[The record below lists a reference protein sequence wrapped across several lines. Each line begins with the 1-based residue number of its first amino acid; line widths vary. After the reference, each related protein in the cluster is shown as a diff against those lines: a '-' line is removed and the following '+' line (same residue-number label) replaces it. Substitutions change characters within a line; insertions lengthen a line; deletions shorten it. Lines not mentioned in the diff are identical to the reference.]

1 MIRAVLIMTE
11 LGAALSASERPEA
24 VQNVIVHKEAGRFG
38 GWPANNG
45 IWSWGN
51 EIVVGFKLGYFKPN
65 DHGHAI
71 RRPHL
76 EDGDALIQ
84 RRRRRRKD
92 RVPRMPRR
100 PGLHQSELGRGDPH
114 GFEQR
119 RRLFTLLLLEGS
131 REDLAGVRL
140 T

>member
-1 MIRAVLIMTE
+1 MTSRR
-11 LGAALSASERPEA
+11 GSSAMLR
-24 VQNVIVHKEAGRFG
+24 QNVIVHKEAGRFG

-92 RVPRMPRR
+92 RVPRYAPAAWTSPIRTR
-100 PGLHQSELGRGDPH
+100 PWRSAWFRAKAAAIHAS
-114 GFEQR
+114 
-119 RRLFTLLLLEGS
+119 
-131 REDLAGVRL
+131 
-140 T
+140 